1 MTEPPWSLA
10 WTTWIAAAVTAVA
23 VAAAVWT
30 ALNRRRPLVELP
42 PQHAAA
48 AALLGYVAWEGLTQ
62 LPGFIGAYF
71 AATSGLDDLGN
82 VLLAQRV
89 YLIVG
94 AAFVVGVAIAIVG
107 VLRRQQ
113 WGAVLGIG
121 LAASHV
127 IGSVATLV
135 SLGIFESGTVVV
147 GDGGYFALI
156 APVLVMGAVP
166 PIVAIG
172 LLVWP
177 MIRRSPGATPPRP
190 ESVAPDWQKRTT
202 PADPVS

>member
-10 WTTWIAAAVTAVA
+10 WTTWIAAAVIAAA

-30 ALNRRRPLVELP
+30 AVNRRWPLAELP

-62 LPGFIGAYF
+62 LPGFISTYLT
-71 AATSGLDDLGN
+71 ATSGLDDLGN

-94 AAFVVGVAIAIVG
+94 AAFVVGVGIAIFG
-107 VLRRQQ
+107 ILRRRQ

-135 SLGIFESGTVVV
+135 SLGIFESGAEVV

-156 APVLVMGAVP
+156 APTLVMGALP

-172 LLVWP
+172 LLAWP
-177 MIRRSPGATPPRP
+177 LLRRSPGTTPPRS

>member
-23 VAAAVWT
+23 VAAAAWT
-30 ALNRRRPLVELP
+30 ALNRRRPLAELP
-42 PQHAAA
+42 LQHAAA

-62 LPGFIGAYF
+62 LPGFITTYLT
-71 AATSGLDDLGN
+71 ATSGLDDLGN

-107 VLRRQQ
+107 VLRRHK

-135 SLGIFESGTVVV
+135 SLGIFESGAEVF
-147 GDGGYFALI
+147 GDGGYFALV
-156 APVLVMGAVP
+156 APTLVMGAVP
-166 PIVAIG
+166 PIIAIG
-172 LLVWP
+172 LLAWP
-177 MIRRSPGATPPRP
+177 MIRRSPGTTPPRP
-190 ESVAPDWQKRTT
+190 EPVTTDWQTRTT